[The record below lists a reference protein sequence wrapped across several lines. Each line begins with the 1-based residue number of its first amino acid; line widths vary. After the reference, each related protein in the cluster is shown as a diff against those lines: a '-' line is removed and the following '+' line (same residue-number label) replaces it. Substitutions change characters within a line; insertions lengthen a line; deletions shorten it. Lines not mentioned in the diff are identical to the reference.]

1 MENQFIKKLNNTA
14 NLDAIKECVE
24 HILLLRPWPNG
35 SIEDC
40 SIVNQIGL
48 THRQLATNE
57 WLDASG
63 GGKDNQAGKL
73 ETEFNVWN
81 KHLPINLI
89 DSITGFAKE
98 HNFTPGRVRLMRLM
112 PKTGLM
118 MHQDTEQR
126 YHLAITTNIGC
137 FVCTPTTVNP
147 SEDYQIRGYHIP
159 ADGHFYK
166 VDTTV
171 HHFVYNSGNT
181 ERVHLVINAIPNN

>member
-14 NLDAIKECVE
+14 NLDDIKECVE
-24 HILLLRPWPNG
+24 HILSIRAWPNG
-35 SIEDC
+35 SIDDC

-48 THRQLATNE
+48 TYRQSATNT

-73 ETEFNVWN
+73 ETDFTVWN
-81 KHLPINLI
+81 EKLPVHLIELVNNL
-89 DSITGFAKE
+89 AKE
-98 HNFTPGRVRLMRLM
+98 HNFTPGRVRIMRLM

-118 MHQDTEQR
+118 MHQDSEER

-137 FVCTPTTVNP
+137 FICTPTTVSP
-147 SEDYQIRGYHIP
+147 LEDYQVRGYHIP

-166 VDTTV
+166 IDTTV

-181 ERVHLVINAIPNN
+181 ERIHLVINAIPNN

>member
-14 NLDAIKECVE
+14 NLEIIKECIE
-24 HILLLRPWPNG
+24 RILSIRPWPNG
-35 SIEDC
+35 SVEDC

-48 THRQLATNE
+48 THRQSATNK

-73 ETEFNVWN
+73 ETDFTVWN
-81 KHLPINLI
+81 EELPNYLI
-89 DSITGFAKE
+89 ELVNSLAKE
-98 HNFTPGRVRLMRLM
+98 HNFTPGRVRIMRLM

-118 MHQDTEQR
+118 MHQDSEQR

-137 FVCTPTTVNP
+137 FICTPTTVGP
-147 SEDYQIRGYHIP
+147 LEDYQVRGYHIP

-166 VDTTV
+166 IDTTV

-181 ERVHLVINAIPNN
+181 ERIHLVINAIPNN